1 MTTNRVKYATSKLY
15 NRLGKADCVEM
26 GLSLNNI
33 YQRPYVNQ
41 NLQNQV
47 KKRNED
53 EKSSAASAQREEQ
66 NNSNSRSKG
75 LQHTQAQKPT
85 YTPAYEQKF
94 NIGAG
99 AYSSV
104 NINANQNQY
113 KTPAQNSVNTDVQ
126 AKPALNTEI
135 NIAQILKDF
144 KNTAIAIGTP
154 ADLSQEVDAYIS
166 LIETQVKKDNPNT
179 KIVKSNLK
187 NAASILDNHISETLG
202 KESKVVENWVDTLF
216 IQNINYKYDENEINE
231 RFLVKFPDG
240 TTSQTKREEEL
251 QETAQAEV
259 LPQGENSN
267 VIPLSVAGSKVQI
280 PQDKEL
286 KSLFI
291 KAKKYA
297 YAQNPE
303 KAIRAFEQ
311 ALNRA
316 NEIDDTETSGKIYF
330 EVGKIYDNHD
340 YLPQALKSYHRSI
353 KLSKDENVRAKAYYS
368 MAQIYDDV
376 NQVTPALDHYVSA
389 VSHAGEAE
397 NLPAQSAS
405 LTKIGNI
412 YTDMY
417 DKEAFVYYD
426 VAQDLAQE
434 TDNHNL
440 KGFVASN
447 TGKAYRK
454 FDEPQKALKAY
465 SNAVKNYTE
474 AESPAKTA
482 QYYIAAS
489 DIMLE
494 FNNIDKAHRLLT
506 KAQKFARQ
514 TDNVNLMKE
523 INTKI
528 NQLEKLDVK

>member
-1 MTTNRVKYATSKLY
+1 MTTNKVKYATSKLY

-47 KKRNED
+47 KKRNDD
-53 EKSSAASAQREEQ
+53 EKSSAAETRREEQ
-66 NNSNSRSKG
+66 SNNNSRSKG
-75 LQHTQAQKPT
+75 LQYTETQKPT

-104 NINANQNQY
+104 NINANSNQY
-113 KTPAQNSVNTDVQ
+113 STAANTVNANTQ
-126 AKPALNTEI
+126 SKPVLNTQI

-154 ADLSQEVDAYIS
+154 AELSQEVNAYIS
-166 LIETQVKKDNPNT
+166 LIETQVKKDHPNA
-179 KIVKSNLK
+179 KLVKSNLK

-216 IQNINYKYDENEINE
+216 IQNINYKYDENDINE

-251 QETAQAEV
+251 QETTSEEI
-259 LPQGENSN
+259 LPQQENSSN
-267 VIPLSVAGSKVQI
+267 VIPLSVAGSKGQI
-280 PQDKEL
+280 PQDKQL

-297 YAQNPE
+297 YAKNPE

-353 KLSKDENVRAKAYYS
+353 KLSTDENVKSKAYYS

-426 VAQDLAQE
+426 IAQDLAQE
-434 TDNHNL
+434 TDNCNL
-440 KGFVASN
+440 KGFVASH
-447 TGKAYRK
+447 TGKAYKK

-465 SNAVKNYTE
+465 SAAVKNYTE
-474 AESPAKTA
+474 AETPMKTA
-482 QYYIAAS
+482 QNYIAAS

-494 FNNIDKAHRLLT
+494 FNNIDKARKLLT

-523 INTKI
+523 INIKI
-528 NQLEKLDVK
+528 NRLENTNVK